1 MTSIVRAIYSRD
13 SAQRL
18 SVLIVSIVAFAA
30 GRCQAAII
38 ITAPTITLPYST
50 AAQTGSFEV
59 FVQSTGVSAPQ
70 VGAMNVELQAPIGS
84 GVTFMLPADSTPT
97 VHPYLFQP
105 QSPISMVVD
114 SGRTVEGTDFT
125 FSPLPILADGD
136 GLLLVKYQVA
146 PGIIGNIPLTFAA
159 YSKTTNPVG
168 TALFDA
174 NNLPLSA
181 SLSDGSINVASPIP
195 EPATWLLAV
204 LAAMGFF
211 ARAAMP
217 RTTNPKR

>member
-1 MTSIVRAIYSRD
+1 MTSIVRAIQSRG

-30 GRCQAAII
+30 GRCPAAII
-38 ITAPTITLPYST
+38 ITAPTITLPYSA

-59 FVQSTGVSAPQ
+59 YVQSTEATPPHIGE
-70 VGAMNVELQAPIGS
+70 MNVELQAPVGS
-84 GVTFMLPADSTPT
+84 GVTFALPPDSTPT

-181 SLSDGSINVASPIP
+181 SFSNGSINIASPIP

-204 LAAMGFF
+204 LAAAAFIG
-211 ARAAMP
+211 RAAKG
-217 RTTNPKR
+217 RARC

>member
-1 MTSIVRAIYSRD
+1 MTSIVRAMQPCG

-30 GRCQAAII
+30 DRGPAAII
-38 ITAPTITLPYST
+38 ITAPTINLPYSA

-70 VGAMNVELQAPIGS
+70 VGAMNVELQAPVGS
-84 GVTFMLPADSTPT
+84 GVTFLLPADSAPT

-125 FSPLPILADGD
+125 FSPLPNLADGD

-146 PGIIGNIPLTFAA
+146 AGTFGSIPLTFAA

-181 SLSDGSINVASPIP
+181 SFSNGSINVASPIP
-195 EPATWLLAV
+195 EPATWLLAAV
-204 LAAMGFF
+204 AAAAFVG
-211 ARAAMP
+211 RAAKG
-217 RTTNPKR
+217 RARR